1 MKGFVAKSGAIMSS
15 LGDVNISTSTDCN
28 PTTCCCTNLGMCR
41 QSLDGEGTAF
51 LAAGGTIL
59 VKDLKEGEKL
69 VVDSASVVGYQD
81 SVSFGI
87 TPNQFCTFCF
97 GGEGCCNATMEG
109 PGTVITQSM
118 SFAKYKR
125 SVAPPPGAYKERM
138 HRGFAGEMELE
149 F

>member
-28 PTTCCCTNLGMCR
+28 PATCCFTNLGMCR

-51 LAAGGTIL
+51 IAAGGTIL

-69 VVDSASVVGYQD
+69 IVDSASVVGFQD
-81 SVSFGI
+81 TVSFGI
-87 TPNQFCTFCF
+87 TPNVFCTFCF

-118 SFAKYKR
+118 SFEKYIKV
-125 SVAPPPGAYKERM
+125 VAPPPKAGSQRMYRGA
-138 HRGFAGEMELE
+138 AGE
-149 F
+149 FNFD